1 MTVPMMGN
9 GSGKMKTL
17 IVLALLMLAATASAY
32 AGYRTVDIADVTYA
46 VSHVRAAEPAQ
57 LLMCGA
63 GVRRTPPSNYRSDK
77 EDDDSP
83 R

>member
-9 GSGKMKTL
+9 GSGQMKTL

-32 AGYRTVDIADVTYA
+32 AGYRTVDIADVTSA

-63 GVRRTPPSNYRSDK
+63 GLLVASVALRRATFELPKR
-77 EDDDSP
+77 
-83 R
+83 